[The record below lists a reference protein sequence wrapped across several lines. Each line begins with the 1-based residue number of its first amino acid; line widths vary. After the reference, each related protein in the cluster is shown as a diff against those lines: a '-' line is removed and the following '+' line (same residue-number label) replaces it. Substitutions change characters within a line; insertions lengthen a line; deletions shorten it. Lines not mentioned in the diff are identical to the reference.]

1 MKLALFII
9 AMATAGLANA
19 ADITTETV
27 LATMN
32 LRRAAAGLGP
42 LRIDSRIARAAD
54 DRMRDMEEQAY
65 WAHISPEGRAPFE
78 WLKPRGYAYSYAG
91 ENLASGFETAEILV
105 ESWMESKG
113 HRDNIVSPL
122 FVDCGVSILE
132 GSTVGRSIGKSIV
145 VMFARPMVEQV
156 NRSR

>member
-1 MKLALFII
+1 MKLAIFII

-65 WAHISPEGRAPFE
+65 WAHISPDGRAPFE
-78 WLKPRGYAYSYAG
+78 WLKPRGYSYSYAG
-91 ENLASGFETAEILV
+91 ENLALGFETSEVLV

-113 HRDNIVSPL
+113 HRDNIMSPL
-122 FVDCGVSILE
+122 FVDCGVSILD
-132 GSTVGRSIGKSIV
+132 GSTLGRSVGKSIV
-145 VMFARPMVEQV
+145 VLFARPMVEG
-156 NRSR
+156 RER